1 MLAGE
6 AGSKLK
12 VLTWRHIS
20 LLPSQAHVFVLVS
33 LIPFSTHL
41 HPRTSH
47 TELTF
52 ALRARNLTVIL
63 FSMWTILSFLWGI
76 VTKYSSVWNRASDFP
91 PPGGRDCGQLP
102 SQSLYLNLK
111 MTWTENQT
119 LLTGGASH
127 WKDSVSRRDHGGFL
141 QDERSTF
148 YLRVAASV
156 GAAPGKR
163 LKGAVCRFGRRN
175 SDLRTISGR

>member
-1 MLAGE
+1 MLAGD

-20 LLPSQAHVFVLVS
+20 LLPSQAHVFR
-33 LIPFSTHL
+33 LIVWYLFPHFYTQ
-41 HPRTSH
+41 TSH

-63 FSMWTILSFLWGI
+63 FYVDDPFLS
-76 VTKYSSVWNRASDFP
+76 VRNRHKIQLCLEPGVRFP

-127 WKDSVSRRDHGGFL
+127 WKDSVSSRDHGGFL

>member
-41 HPRTSH
+41 HPRMSH

-76 VTKYSSVWNRASDFP
+76 VTKYSSVWNQASDFP
-91 PPGGRDCGQLP
+91 PPGWTGLWAASFTVAV
-102 SQSLYLNLK
+102 SQPQNDLN
-111 MTWTENQT
+111 
-119 LLTGGASH
+119 
-127 WKDSVSRRDHGGFL
+127 WKSDTANRRSVS
-141 QDERSTF
+141 
-148 YLRVAASV
+148 
-156 GAAPGKR
+156 
-163 LKGAVCRFGRRN
+163 LKGFCKQQGSRWLPTGWTIHLLPTCGCICR
-175 SDLRTISGR
+175 SCSWKTS

>member
-1 MLAGE
+1 MLAGD

-20 LLPSQAHVFVLVS
+20 LLPSQAPVFVLIVWY
-33 LIPFSTHL
+33 LFPHFYTQ
-41 HPRTSH
+41 TSH

>member
-6 AGSKLK
+6 AASKLK

-20 LLPSQAHVFVLVS
+20 LLPSQAHVFRLIVWYLFPHFYTLERLTQSWLLLYELEIWRLFYS
-33 LIPFSTHL
+33 LCGRSFPFCEESSQNT
-41 HPRTSH
+41 
-47 TELTF
+47 
-52 ALRARNLTVIL
+52 ALFGTRRQI
-63 FSMWTILSFLWGI
+63 S
-76 VTKYSSVWNRASDFP
+76 P

-127 WKDSVSRRDHGGFL
+127 WKDSVSSRDHGGFL